1 MRVRL
6 DFLAFVVLGGLTLA
20 TTAHAQVLEKA
31 VQSIAKDTCEVNQW
45 PNPYLC
51 PDRAAVRA
59 PFEIMVQ
66 NGWRRQNL
74 MGDHFFKEKTG
85 ALNEAGQ
92 QVVSSIAIDSVPQHR
107 MIYVSRATTPDE
119 TAARI
124 AAVQK
129 QVEKFS
135 PAGSVPV
142 LATTMRPTG
151 YPANWPNPEECVGQ
165 SQVPHCGT
173 QQHLPAETDRPGE
186 LGDLRNRSSVRIAM
200 RPNRWVLANPRVA
213 SRRKA
218 TATRG
223 LVDFLALRLTE
234 TRQP

>member
-6 DFLAFVVLGGLTLA
+6 DFLTLVVLGGLA
-20 TTAHAQVLEKA
+20 SAAPAQAQCLERA
-31 VQSIAKDTCEVNQW
+31 VESIAKDTCEVNQW
-45 PNPYLC
+45 PYPYVC

-74 MGDHFFKEKTG
+74 MGDQFFQEKTG
-85 ALNEAGQ
+85 ALNDAGQ
-92 QVVSSIAIDSVPQHR
+92 QVVRSIALDSVPQHR
-107 MIYVSRATTPDE
+107 QIYVSKAASPEE

-129 QVEKFS
+129 HVEKFS

-151 YPANWPNPEECVGQ
+151 YPASWPNAKDTTIGRKFPIA
-165 SQVPHCGT
+165 VPNNIY
-173 QQHLPAETDRPGE
+173 LPKV
-186 LGDLRNRSSVRIAM
+186 SSEG
-200 RPNRWVLANPRVA
+200 N
-213 SRRKA
+213 
-218 TATRG
+218 
-223 LVDFLALRLTE
+223 
-234 TRQP
+234 